1 MYRLPADQKLKCT
14 EFMSITEAT
23 EAKAIQYLKD
33 ASWRTDAAV
42 DNFYSNPSNFANK
55 FDKKAIETIFN
66 KYKDSG
72 EEQISEKLPEF
83 VKDIN
88 INDEMMELAVLWKFK
103 TKQMGVITKN
113 EFMETMER
121 LRCDNISSL
130 EKQMETVRQQ
140 LSSKDLNNN
149 SAFKEF
155 YMFVFDLGKAEN
167 QKNVSLQMCIEL
179 WTIVLKSKFDN
190 LQIWFDFLN
199 KHHKLAISKDTWNLF
214 LDFVKIAN
222 DSITKYDSEGAWPVL
237 IDEFVEYYKEN
248 CK

>member
-1 MYRLPADQKLKCT
+1 MNRLSSDQKIKCT
-14 EFMSITEAT
+14 EFMSITQAT

-42 DNFYSNPSNFANK
+42 DNFYSNPSNYANK
-55 FDKKAIETIFN
+55 FDKKAVETLFN

-72 EEQISEKLPEF
+72 EEQISEKLQEF

-88 INDEMMELAVLWKFK
+88 IKDELMELAVLWKFK
-103 TKQMGVITKN
+103 SKQMGIISKN

-130 EKQMETVRQQ
+130 EKQMETTKQQ
-140 LSSKDLNNN
+140 LNSNDLNNN
-149 SAFKEF
+149 STFKEF
-155 YMFVFDLGKAEN
+155 YMYVYDLGRAEN
-167 QKNVSLQMCIEL
+167 QKNVGLQMSIEL
-179 WTIVLKSKFDN
+179 WGIVLKSKFDN

-199 KHHKLAISKDTWNLF
+199 KYHKLGISKDTWNLF